1 MFLIPHRKRKDG
13 QSGKG
18 PPPQVSES
26 VAVSGALTWP
36 WSACLQNPPHLNGT
50 GPLKETPSS
59 PLSGPSGN
67 SSVSRTGPVNA
78 SPSVQNWSV
87 NRPSVIPE
95 HPKKQKITISIHNK
109 LPVRQGQSQ
118 SNLHSNSLEHP
129 NKPAP
134 SSTITTSSA
143 IQSTSSAPTPPASS
157 KVPKQMA
164 PREACS
170 RPVMNGRSRLS
181 AGVLVPYGAESSE
194 ESDEEAKGLGQENG
208 LGLTESAC
216 SPAPDAEDSE
226 ASPHEL
232 REPVALN
239 GATGP
244 DSDPAENGLPSDG
257 APCPGQPALHS
268 EHPFP
273 KANGLAGKVSG
284 CGVAGRR
291 ASLLPSCPAG
301 RVAGFQEGRAWHS
314 QLKNI
319 LLF

>member
-1 MFLIPHRKRKDG
+1 M
-13 QSGKG
+13 GKARRLR
-18 PPPQVSES
+18 SLS
-26 VAVSGALTWP
+26 LAVSGALTWL
-36 WSACLQNPPHLNGT
+36 WSACPQNPPHLNGT
-50 GPLKETPSS
+50 GPPKETPSS
-59 PLSGPSGN
+59 PMSGPSGN
-67 SSVSRTGPVNA
+67 SSVSRTVNA

-87 NRPSVIPE
+87 SRPSVIPE

-118 SNLHSNSLEHP
+118 SSLHSNSLEHP

-134 SSTITTSSA
+134 SSTITASCA

-157 KVPKQMA
+157 KVPKQTA

-170 RPVMNGRSRLS
+170 RPMMNGRPRLS

-208 LGLTESAC
+208 RGLTESVC
-216 SPAPDAEDSE
+216 SPAPDAEDGD

-244 DSDPAENGLPSDG
+244 DSDPMENGLPSDG

-273 KANGLAGKVSG
+273 KANGLPGKVSS

-291 ASLLPSCPAG
+291 AGGLPFCP
-301 RVAGFQEGRAWHS
+301 RVRRVTWLDFRRHRRGTHS
-314 QLKNI
+314 
-319 LLF
+319 